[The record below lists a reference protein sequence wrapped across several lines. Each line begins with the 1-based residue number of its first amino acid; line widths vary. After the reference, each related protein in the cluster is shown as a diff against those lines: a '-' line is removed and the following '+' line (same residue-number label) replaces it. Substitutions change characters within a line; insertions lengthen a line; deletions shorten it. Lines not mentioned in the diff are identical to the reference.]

1 MADYRAIMA
10 LLLQGRSYRQ
20 IVDAVGCSH
29 RDVSAARKTLDDR
42 GLNAGALAEMSDV
55 ELAGL
60 FPDGRSKVSAGYDLP
75 DFAQVVKSMKAN
87 PHFTLLQ
94 SWRAMLGPVPC

>member
-29 RDVSAARKTLDDR
+29 RDVSAARKTIDDR
-42 GLNAGALAEMSDV
+42 GLSATALAEMSDV
-55 ELAGL
+55 DLANW
-60 FPDGRSKVSAGYDLP
+60 FPDGRSKVSAEYDLP

-94 SWRAMLGPVPC
+94 SWRT